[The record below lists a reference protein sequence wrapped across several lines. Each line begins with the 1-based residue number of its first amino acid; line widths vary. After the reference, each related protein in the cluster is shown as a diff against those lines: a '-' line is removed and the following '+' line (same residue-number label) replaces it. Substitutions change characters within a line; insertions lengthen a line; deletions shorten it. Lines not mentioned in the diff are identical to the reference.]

1 MKILI
6 FDTETTG
13 LPEGRDISVIST
25 HLWPHILQLAYIL
38 YDTDSNLILDRMD
51 SIIKIKNEV
60 RISEES
66 IKIHKITKEICN
78 EQGIDIK
85 NALYKFNEV
94 LLQTDVLIGHNLKF
108 DKNILIVEFLR
119 NKIIHNFNPKNIPI
133 PSFCTMENG
142 KAICQLTYKT
152 RDGRIIPK
160 YPKLL
165 ELFKHFFNEIPS
177 GLHNAMTDVIVT
189 LRCYYKMQFN
199 IDIFEYS
206 LDIKKLKDL
215 YLK

>member
-1 MKILI
+1 
-6 FDTETTG
+6 
-13 LPEGRDISVIST
+13 
-25 HLWPHILQLAYIL
+25 
-38 YDTDSNLILDRMD
+38 
-51 SIIKIKNEV
+51 
-60 RISEES
+60 
-66 IKIHKITKEICN
+66 
-78 EQGIDIK
+78 
-85 NALYKFNEV
+85 
-94 LLQTDVLIGHNLKF
+94 
-108 DKNILIVEFLR
+108 
-119 NKIIHNFNPKNIPI
+119 
-133 PSFCTMENG
+133 MENA

-215 YLK
+215 HLK